1 VCRVS
6 TGAERAHRPDLRP
19 QVWWCASR
27 AYSSSSSSSPPRQP
41 SSQLT
46 LPTIVAG
53 THKIL
58 NLLHKNKLLHHE
70 NRQYDSYRL
79 TPMGYDYLALNALR
93 QRDSVTN
100 FGKQIGVGKEA
111 DIYLVSNEEQEALCC
126 KIHRLG
132 RTSFR
137 NIKAQRD
144 YLQHRKSAS
153 WLYLSR
159 LSAVKE
165 YAFMRVLYE
174 HGFPVPEPIDHSRH
188 IVIMRLIEGTQL
200 NQIAELGEPEHVYD
214 TCMSLIVR
222 LVRAHTQLA
231 CLVARS
237 AKSSE
242 AASCQRSP
250 SADNCEICVC
260 TRRARFVSS
269 AGVSMSST

>member
-1 VCRVS
+1 MPFR
-6 TGAERAHRPDLRP
+6 
-19 QVWWCASR
+19 
-27 AYSSSSSSSPPRQP
+27 
-41 SSQLT
+41 
-46 LPTIVAG
+46 AG

-70 NRQYDSYRL
+70 NKHYDSYRL

-93 QRDSVTN
+93 QRDAVTD

-111 DIYLVSNEEQEALCC
+111 DIYLVSNPEKEALCC

-144 YLQHRKSAS
+144 YLLHRKSAS

-159 LSAVKE
+159 LSAIKE

-188 IVIMRLIEGTQL
+188 IVLMRLIEGTQL
-200 NQIAELGEPEHVYD
+200 NQIAELSETERVCKCTD
-214 TCMSLIVR
+214 TTLLGPIKPGISWTSFDR
-222 LVRAHTQLA
+222 LWRDLQTTLA
-231 CLVARS
+231 
-237 AKSSE
+237 
-242 AASCQRSP
+242 
-250 SADNCEICVC
+250 
-260 TRRARFVSS
+260 
-269 AGVSMSST
+269 

>member
-1 VCRVS
+1 MPFR
-6 TGAERAHRPDLRP
+6 
-19 QVWWCASR
+19 
-27 AYSSSSSSSPPRQP
+27 
-41 SSQLT
+41 
-46 LPTIVAG
+46 AG

-70 NRQYDSYRL
+70 NKHYDSYRL

-93 QRDSVTN
+93 QRDAVTD

-111 DIYLVSNEEQEALCC
+111 DIYLVSNPEKEALCC

-144 YLQHRKSAS
+144 YLLHRKSAS

-159 LSAVKE
+159 LSAIKE

-188 IVIMRLIEGTQL
+188 IVLMRLIEGTQL
-200 NQIAELGEPEHVYD
+200 NQIAEL
-214 TCMSLIVR
+214 
-222 LVRAHTQLA
+222 
-231 CLVARS
+231 
-237 AKSSE
+237 SE
-242 AASCQRSP
+242 TER
-250 SADNCEICVC
+250 VC
-260 TRRARFVSS
+260 KCTDATLLGSIKRRNILDV
-269 AGVSMSST
+269 V

>member
-1 VCRVS
+1 M
-6 TGAERAHRPDLRP
+6 L
-19 QVWWCASR
+19 
-27 AYSSSSSSSPPRQP
+27 
-41 SSQLT
+41 
-46 LPTIVAG
+46 VAG

-70 NRQYDSYRL
+70 NKQYDSYRL

-144 YLQHRKSAS
+144 YLLHRKSAS

-200 NQIAELGEPEHVYD
+200 NQIAELGEPGHVYD

-222 LVRAHTQLA
+222 LVRA
-231 CLVARS
+231 CLTNSLRDLTTATL
-237 AKSSE
+237 SE
-242 AASCQRSP
+242 LMRLLVCP
-250 SADNCEICVC
+250 S
-260 TRRARFVSS
+260 
-269 AGVSMSST
+269 